1 MSRIIDRSGLA
12 RSLAEGG
19 LLFGVWCLAGS
30 SAMVEIAGASGL
42 DFVLIDAEHA
52 ERDSTSELT
61 GLCRAA
67 DAVGIAPFIR
77 VSSNSAEYIG
87 KALDA
92 GACGVVVPRV
102 QNAHEVK
109 QAVAAMHYPLSG
121 RRGAC
126 PLVRANAYSAGQQ
139 TWTEYVET
147 TRRHSVLCVLI
158 EDPVG
163 VSNIEEILGV
173 DGLSAVSFG
182 AFDMS
187 MESGDLGAASDQVAE
202 AELRIRAACLAHQVP
217 FMNAVPF
224 APDTSSDEFVRY
236 REEGGRFAIVGNDL
250 GIWARHCLA
259 GQDVRATVRAK
270 LDCASAKHE

>member
-1 MSRIIDRSGLA
+1 
-12 RSLAEGG
+12 
-19 LLFGVWCLAGS
+19 
-30 SAMVEIAGASGL
+30 MVEIAGASGL

-67 DAVGIAPFIR
+67 DAAGIAPLVR
-77 VSSNSAEYIG
+77 VPNKSAEYIG

-92 GACGVVVPRV
+92 GACGVVVPRI
-102 QNAHEVK
+102 QHAREVE
-109 QAVAAMHYPLSG
+109 QAVAAMRYPLSG

-126 PLVRANAYSAGQQ
+126 PLVRANAYSAGER
-139 TWTEYVET
+139 TWAEYVET

-163 VSNIEEILGV
+163 VANIEEILGV

-187 MESGDLGAASDQVAE
+187 MESGGLGAATGQVAE
-202 AELRIRAACLAHQVP
+202 AELRVRAACLARQVP

-224 APDTSSDEFVRY
+224 APDTSADEFVRY
-236 REEGGRFAIVGNDL
+236 REQGGRFAIIGNDL
-250 GIWARHCLA
+250 GVWARHCLS
-259 GQDVRATVRAK
+259 GQGVRALVRASR
-270 LDCASAKHE
+270 LSRLLARQSAVVSQQLL